1 MKNNFFYT
9 IDVGNSDT
17 VVALIKNYKILKI
30 NRYKTDFLKKKNF
43 FNNLR
48 LIKKIL
54 ISQKNIK
61 CIISSVVP
69 QLNFYLKKKCF
80 SILKKKPIFV
90 SYKNIRKV
98 IKINLKNKTEVGAD
112 RIVNTI
118 AVKQIYKYPAIV
130 IDFGTATTFDVINNK
145 GDYEGGLIAPG
156 INLSLQNLFKKT
168 SKLPLVKLK
177 KNSNIIGKNTKNA
190 IQNGLY
196 WGYVGLVTHII
207 NKVQKKFKK
216 KLYCIST
223 GGLSKMIYK
232 DIKLINTSNQNLTIY
247 GLIEVYKINYC
258 E

>member
-69 QLNFYLKKKCF
+69 QLNFYLKNKCF

-90 SYKNIRKV
+90 
-98 IKINLKNKTEVGAD
+98 
-112 RIVNTI
+112 
-118 AVKQIYKYPAIV
+118 
-130 IDFGTATTFDVINNK
+130 
-145 GDYEGGLIAPG
+145 
-156 INLSLQNLFKKT
+156 
-168 SKLPLVKLK
+168 
-177 KNSNIIGKNTKNA
+177 
-190 IQNGLY
+190 
-196 WGYVGLVTHII
+196 
-207 NKVQKKFKK
+207 
-216 KLYCIST
+216 
-223 GGLSKMIYK
+223 
-232 DIKLINTSNQNLTIY
+232 
-247 GLIEVYKINYC
+247 
-258 E
+258 

>member
-90 SYKNIRKV
+90 SYKNISKV
-98 IKINLKNKTEVGAD
+98 IKINVKNNKQVGSD
-112 RIVNTI
+112 RIVNAI
-118 AVKQIYKYPAIV
+118 GAYK
-130 IDFGTATTFDVINNK
+130 K
-145 GDYEGGLIAPG
+145 
-156 INLSLQNLFKKT
+156 
-168 SKLPLVKLK
+168 
-177 KNSNIIGKNTKNA
+177 
-190 IQNGLY
+190 
-196 WGYVGLVTHII
+196 
-207 NKVQKKFKK
+207 
-216 KLYCIST
+216 
-223 GGLSKMIYK
+223 YK
-232 DIKLINTSNQNLTIY
+232 SD
-247 GLIEVYKINYC
+247 
-258 E
+258 